1 MKALLRTLRLLSLM
15 LGLAGGAAQAADA
28 LDRAIAYAES
38 QQTQALG
45 AVAVAERAV
54 AEAQADLRVVR
65 GIEADARR
73 ARDQAAITVAAEAA
87 QQAQALERETERN
100 LTLARSLLDMRVKT
114 LANLRSW
121 TRADRRPRAVLVAD
135 SGQVRHIT
143 PGGYEPPDLPA
154 MRAGD
159 TVKTGPDG
167 RARLFVSG
175 GDGEV
180 ALGANSSYTVNK
192 DDAAGNFVSQLDD
205 GLMRLQ
211 LLIKKKVGKKF
222 EVRTPTAA
230 IAVRGTDYSASVSA
244 AGTVVKVYSGEVAIT
259 PAAGG
264 NDILLKAGEQLS
276 VPVQGPWPA
285 PQPLSPDAVELPW
298 SVDHAPR

>member
-1 MKALLRTLRLLSLM
+1 
-15 LGLAGGAAQAADA
+15 
-28 LDRAIAYAES
+28 
-38 QQTQALG
+38 
-45 AVAVAERAV
+45 
-54 AEAQADLRVVR
+54 
-65 GIEADARR
+65 
-73 ARDQAAITVAAEAA
+73 
-87 QQAQALERETERN
+87 
-100 LTLARSLLDMRVKT
+100 
-114 LANLRSW
+114 
-121 TRADRRPRAVLVAD
+121 
-135 SGQVRHIT
+135 
-143 PGGYEPPDLPA
+143 

-167 RARLFVSG
+167 RALLFVSG

-222 EVRTPTAA
+222 EVRTPTAVTS
-230 IAVRGTDYSASVSA
+230 IRGTDYSASVTS
-244 AGTVVKVYSGEVAIT
+244 AGTVVKVYSGEVAVT

-264 NDILLKAGEQLS
+264 AEVLVKAGEQLS

-285 PQPLSPDAVELPW
+285 PQPLPADAVELPW
-298 SVDHAPR
+298 SADHGQR

>member
-1 MKALLRTLRLLSLM
+1 MKALLRALRLLPLM

-28 LDRAIAYAES
+28 LDRAIAHAES

-45 AVAVAERAV
+45 AVAAAERAV
-54 AEAQADLRVVR
+54 AQAQADLRVVR
-65 GIEADARR
+65 GVEADARR
-73 ARDQAAITVAAEAA
+73 ARDQAAIRVAAEAV
-87 QQAQALERETERN
+87 QQVQALEAENLRN
-100 LTLARSLLDMRVKT
+100 LRLARSVLDMRVKT
-114 LANLRSW
+114 LASLRSW
-121 TRADRRPRAVLVAD
+121 TSADRRPRALLVAE

-143 PGGYEPPDLPA
+143 PGGYEPPDLPPL
-154 MRAGD
+154 RAGD

-180 ALGANSSYTVNK
+180 ALGANSSYTLSK
-192 DDAAGNFVSQLDD
+192 DDAAGSFEAQLEE
-205 GLMRLQ
+205 GAMRLRV
-211 LLIKKKVGKKF
+211 LIKNKVGKKF
-222 EVRTPTAA
+222 EVRTPSAVTS
-230 IAVRGTDYSASVSA
+230 VRGTDFSLARTP
-244 AGTVVKVYSGEVAIT
+244 AGDRVQVYSGEVAVT

-264 NDILLKAGEQLS
+264 AEVLLKAGEQLS

-285 PQPLSPDAVELPW
+285 PQPLPADAADLPW

>member
-1 MKALLRTLRLLSLM
+1 MKVLQRTVSLLLLT

-45 AVAVAERAV
+45 AVAAAERAV

-65 GIEADARR
+65 GVEADARR
-73 ARDQAAITVAAEAA
+73 ARDPAAIRVATEAA
-87 QQAQALERETERN
+87 QQVQALEGENLRN
-100 LTLARSLLDMRVKT
+100 LRLARSVLDIRVKT

-121 TRADRRPRAVLVAD
+121 TSADRRPRALMVAD

-143 PGGYEPPDLPA
+143 PGGYEPPDLPPL
-154 MRAGD
+154 RAGD

-167 RARLFVSG
+167 RARLFLSG

-180 ALGANSSYTVNK
+180 ALGANSSYTLSK
-192 DDAAGNFVSQLDD
+192 DDAAGNFEAQLEA
-205 GLMRLQ
+205 GMMRLRA
-211 LLIKKKVGKKF
+211 LIKNKAKKF
-222 EVRTPTAA
+222 EVRTPSAA
-230 IAVRGTDYSASVSA
+230 MSVRGTDYSASVSA
-244 AGTVVKVYSGEVAIT
+244 AGTVVKVYSGEVAVT

-264 NDILLKAGEQLS
+264 AEVLLKAGEQLS

-285 PQPLSPDAVELPW
+285 PQPLPADAADLPW